1 MSLEVQ
7 LQEAAVIQAWVAPVT
22 ALPAVLNLADETVV
36 DGVTTVGDV
45 QKDVDLLHVLHEAAG
60 DDGAGGAGLGGLG
73 GPVDNSGVDIQGGGG
88 GGGGQRQQAGQLGE
102 EGEEEQD
109 VDHYKSQQRLTSPL
123 PAAGFN
129 KRPGGTRLTG

>member
-1 MSLEVQ
+1 MALEVQ
-7 LQEAAVIQAWVAPVT
+7 LQEAAVVQARVAPVT

-45 QKDVDLLHVLHEAAG
+45 QEDVDLLHVLHEAAG
-60 DDGAGGAGLGGLG
+60 DDGTGGAGLGGLG
-73 GPVDNSGVDIQGGGG
+73 GPVDNSGVDIRGGGG
-88 GGGGQRQQAGQLGE
+88 GGGGEGQQAGQLGQ
-102 EGEEEQD
+102 GEEEQD
-109 VDHYKSQQRLTSPL
+109 VDHYKPQQRLTSQV